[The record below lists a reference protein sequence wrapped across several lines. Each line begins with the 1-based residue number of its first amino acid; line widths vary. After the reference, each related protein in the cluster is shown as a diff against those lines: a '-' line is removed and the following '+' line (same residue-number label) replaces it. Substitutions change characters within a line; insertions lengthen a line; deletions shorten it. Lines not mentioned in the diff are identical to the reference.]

1 MLGSPRCM
9 EEAHGEVEV
18 LNEADKGK
26 PLQPA
31 LSWVYIRIL
40 GFRIEASRVGGYLG
54 VCGLGLRDVIQS

>member
-1 MLGSPRCM
+1 MGLFFKVFLGFQRSHPLSSPRCM

-31 LSWVYIRIL
+31 FS
-40 GFRIEASRVGGYLG
+40 
-54 VCGLGLRDVIQS
+54 